1 MIVFKANIKDVGV
14 FMNQEY
20 IVKLVSIQKYLR
32 TNRSTGESE
41 IVTVSNRNELPV
53 WKHLELLNQND
64 EEYRYSEIEP
74 PEN

>member
-1 MIVFKANIKDVGV
+1 
-14 FMNQEY
+14 MNQEY
-20 IVKLVSIQKYLR
+20 IVKLVHIQKYLR

-74 PEN
+74 PES